1 MLFRSVLNKELNTN
15 LSPIKT
21 KFLNKNQ
28 IIIDTIYTP
37 LKTKLI
43 MDAES
48 AGART
53 MMGLD
58 MFIYQALASIDL
70 WFGEGTTNKVN
81 FEELKGHIES
91 YLC

>member
-1 MLFRSVLNKELNTN
+1 MNSNI
-15 LSPIKT
+15 SPIETTLLK
-21 KFLNKNQ
+21 KDQ

-37 LKTKLI
+37 LKTKLV

-53 MMGLD
+53 MTGLD
-58 MFIYQALASIDL
+58 MFIYQALASTDL
-70 WFGEGTTNKVN
+70 WFGEGATNKVN
-81 FEELKGHIES
+81 FEELKGHIGS